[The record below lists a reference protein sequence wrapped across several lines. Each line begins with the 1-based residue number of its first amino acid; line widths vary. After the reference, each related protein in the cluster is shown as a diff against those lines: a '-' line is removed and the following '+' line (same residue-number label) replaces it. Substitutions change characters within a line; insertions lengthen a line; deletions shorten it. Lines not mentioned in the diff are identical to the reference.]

1 MTAPLLLVAASGLAR
16 EVLSVCEAQGVS
28 VLGVVDD
35 DPRLVGLGFATT
47 SVLGTLDCVT
57 AVPDASLLLCAGKG
71 DVRRRLAARLASM
84 GVGDDRFATLIDPSV
99 HVPASC
105 AIGPGG
111 ILLAGV
117 VLTADVRLGRHVVC
131 MPNVTLTHDDD
142 LADYVT
148 LTAGVSLG
156 GGVRVGEAAYVGM
169 NATVRERVV
178 IGPDCVLGMGSVL
191 LTDQPPRTVYAGI
204 PARPI
209 TDTVTDTAAIDRE

>member
-1 MTAPLLLVAASGLAR
+1 MTAPLVLVAASGLAR
-16 EVLSVCEAQGVS
+16 EVLSVCAAQGVS
-28 VLGVVDD
+28 VLGVLDD
-35 DPRLVGLGFATT
+35 NPDLVGVGFGTT
-47 SVLGTLDCVT
+47 TVLSGLDGIRGHV
-57 AVPDASLLLCAGKG
+57 DAPLLLCAGKG
-71 DVRRRLAARLASM
+71 AARRELAARLAAL
-84 GVGDDRFATLIDPSV
+84 GVGDDRFATLVDPSV
-99 HVPASC
+99 YVPATCSL
-105 AIGPGG
+105 GPGS

-131 MPNVTLTHDDD
+131 MPNVTLTHDDE

-169 NATVRERVV
+169 NAAVRERVV

-209 TDTVTDTAAIDRE
+209 TGTVTGGAVTDRE